1 MANVCDCDV
10 GVVRLR
16 ASDHRPG
23 FGWVWLESIA
33 GCQVVFRANL
43 ELFIVS
49 FISLI
54 CFYTYYK
61 CGRSLCI

>member
-33 GCQVVFRANL
+33 HLAVKWFFEPIWSC
-43 ELFIVS
+43 
-49 FISLI
+49 SL
-54 CFYTYYK
+54 
-61 CGRSLCI
+61 